1 MRGVRGEVIHNCFFC
16 IYYGLTCIYFAEK
29 STPLCCWSQDQQRDN
44 TGEYMISIKDL
55 NPNLL
60 TAEYA
65 VRGPIVIRAQELEK
79 AGKKII
85 YCNIGNPQALK
96 QMPITYIRQIL
107 SLMEYPKLLEAKN
120 INEIYPADII
130 KRAKQLHHL
139 IPHGT
144 GAYTQSAGMPFIR
157 QAVAE
162 FIQKRDGIPTDEN
175 HIILT
180 DGASKG
186 VQAVLT
192 ALMKSKNDGFMI
204 PIPQYPL
211 YSATIELY
219 GAKQIGYYLDE
230 ENSWQLNEEILTK
243 SYNDA
248 KAKGINPVALVVINP
263 GNPTGAVLS
272 YENIVMIINFAK
284 KHNLSIMADEV
295 YQDNVY
301 AANGMFHSFAK
312 VMRQL
317 EETSIS
323 LFSFH
328 SVSKGYMGECGHRGG
343 YLEIRNVPD
352 DVMAEFIKLQSIS
365 LCSNTVGQLV
375 TYLVVTPPQK
385 GDESYD
391 MFIKERDGI
400 LNDLKTKAE
409 ILGKGLNEIE
419 GMTIDVPEGAM
430 YAFVKFEL
438 PHTQDVAKMSPEER
452 LAYESKRDNDYCMA
466 LLEETG
472 ICVVPGSGFGQLPG
486 TLHFRTTFLPPKD
499 EIEDLVKKMK
509 EFHVKYKNNL

>member
-1 MRGVRGEVIHNCFFC
+1 MALQNIWNKLNFTISLFHYL
-16 IYYGLTCIYFAEK
+16 I
-29 STPLCCWSQDQQRDN
+29 
-44 TGEYMISIKDL
+44 MISIQDL

-96 QMPITYIRQIL
+96 QKPLTYIRQIL
-107 SLMEYPKLLEAKN
+107 SLMEYPQLLEHP
-120 INEIYPADII
+120 EITKLYPADII
-130 KRAKQLHHL
+130 ERAKHLHHL
-139 IPHGT
+139 MPHGT
-144 GAYTQSAGMPFIR
+144 GAYTQSAGMPFIK
-157 QAVAE
+157 QAAAK
-162 FIQKRDGIPTDEN
+162 FIENRDGIPTDEN
-175 HIILT
+175 SIILT

-186 VQAVLT
+186 VQAVLM
-192 ALMKSKNDGFMI
+192 ALMKSPKDGFMI

-219 GAKQIGYYLDE
+219 GASQIGYYLDE
-230 ENSWQLNEEILTK
+230 ENTWQLNEEVLTK
-243 SYNDA
+243 SYNEA
-248 KAKGINPVALVVINP
+248 KARGINPVALVVINP

-284 KHNLSIMADEV
+284 KHGLSIMADEV
-295 YQDNVY
+295 YQDNIY
-301 AANGMFHSFAK
+301 SLNGMFNSFAK
-312 VMRQL
+312 VMHQL
-317 EETSIS
+317 GEKSIS

-343 YLEIRNVPD
+343 FLEIRNVPA
-352 DVMAEFIKLQSIS
+352 DVLAEFIKLQSIS
-365 LCSNTVGQLV
+365 LCANTVGQLV
-375 TYLVVTPPQK
+375 TYLVTSPPQK
-385 GDESYD
+385 GEESYD
-391 MFIKERDGI
+391 LFVKERDGI

-409 ILGKGLNEIE
+409 ILGRGLNEID
-419 GMTIDVPEGAM
+419 GMAIDVPEGAM

-438 PHTQDVAKMSPEER
+438 PHTEDVSKMNAEQR

-486 TLHFRTTFLPPKD
+486 TLHFRTTFLPPR
-499 EIEDLVKKMK
+499 EEMENLVKMMK
-509 EFHVKYKNNL
+509 DFHVKYVSSIKN